1 MNDNPEIKKVSNKNP
16 ENLRDV
22 FWQKLD
28 YSSKSKL
35 FKIYFFGV
43 IIFYSGLSVLFPI
56 IYALYYQKTENII
69 SIFQSLTT
77 YAIVITGTAFADLI
91 ITMDDDNDSK
101 KPKSVSAKFS
111 HLCMLV
117 ICFVVILLTIWTYFE
132 ISWFI
137 SIPLVILGA
146 ALAILTWWIANAD
159 NTKLA
164 DDDTNA
170 NNATGGDVEI
180 ISGSATGITLS

>member
-1 MNDNPEIKKVSNKNP
+1 MSDY
-16 ENLRDV
+16 L

-28 YSSKSKL
+28 YSSKSRL
-35 FKIYFFGV
+35 FKAYFFGV
-43 IIFYSGLSVLFPI
+43 IIFYSGLSVLIPAL
-56 IYALYYQKTENII
+56 YALYHQKSENII
-69 SIFQSLTT
+69 SVFQSLTT

-91 ITMDDDNDSK
+91 ITMDEKENEK

-117 ICFVVILLTIWTYFE
+117 ICILVILLTIWTYFE
-132 ISWFI
+132 VSWFI
-137 SIPLVILGA
+137 SIPSVSFGA
-146 ALAILTWWIANAD
+146 AISLVTWWIANAD

-170 NNATGGDVEI
+170 NNATGGDVEK